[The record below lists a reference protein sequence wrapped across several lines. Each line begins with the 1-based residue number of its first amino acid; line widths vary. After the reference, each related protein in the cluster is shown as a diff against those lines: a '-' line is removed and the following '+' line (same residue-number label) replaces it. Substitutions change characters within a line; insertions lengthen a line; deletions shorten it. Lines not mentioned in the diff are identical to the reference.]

1 MNSIGLRRNNVK
13 YRTADK
19 MLLERLEDGLVSII
33 FSIRKYPMIRY
44 LKDSRACRDLAEGVS
59 DRISQQI

>member
-1 MNSIGLRRNNVK
+1 MK

-19 MLLERLEDGLVSII
+19 MLLERIEDGLVSVL

-44 LKDSRACRDLAEGVS
+44 LKESRACRDLAEGVS
-59 DRISQQI
+59 YRMSE